1 MPIEQDQ
8 DRDMTYDLSWE
19 AEQALYA
26 RSAMEDAVLL
36 GLLEDDV
43 PVDLIAETLMRSRAS
58 LAERMLVLIE
68 EGFLSV
74 EVLV

>member
-8 DRDMTYDLSWE
+8 DRDMTYDFSWE

>member
-26 RSAMEDAVLL
+26 WSAMEDAVLL